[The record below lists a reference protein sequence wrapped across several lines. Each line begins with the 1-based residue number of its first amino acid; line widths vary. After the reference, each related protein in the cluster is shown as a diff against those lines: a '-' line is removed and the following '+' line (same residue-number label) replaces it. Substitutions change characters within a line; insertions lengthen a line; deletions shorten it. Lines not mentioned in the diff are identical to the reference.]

1 VIVGHYGLSV
11 EVPRDVKRASLVE
24 LMKHDKKAVDGLTF
38 VLDSASGIQTVHD
51 VSERAVHEAFDAL
64 SVP

>member
-1 VIVGHYGLSV
+1 
-11 EVPRDVKRASLVE
+11 VPRDVKRASLVE